1 MSTADAGKKGLVTVK
16 TIRWGIIG
24 TGDIAHRFAQAC
36 KNTKG
41 ASLEAVASRSSE
53 KSEKF
58 AEEFGIKH
66 HFGSY
71 ETMAE
76 WDGIDIAYVA
86 TPHATHGPFAM
97 LFMNHGKAILSE
109 KPITVNCSELQKMID
124 CATENKVFMMEAM
137 WARLTPGTI
146 KMLEIV
152 QSGAIGKVKG
162 IQAAFCYDMSDEPG
176 HHAFNPVYGGGSI
189 LDVGCYCLSFASW
202 HMDTPVVDIVAEAEL
217 GVTGVDVHCCYL
229 LKYESGAIA
238 SLTSAM
244 MLNKPGDGYI
254 FGEKGYIKTKDRF
267 YAPQEFTVHIE
278 GREPQTYKCPF
289 LGNGFEE
296 QILECNQCLREGK
309 LESGMIPHTQSMKI
323 MKQMD
328 EIRKKVGVKYPLDVD

>member
-1 MSTADAGKKGLVTVK
+1 MK

>member
-1 MSTADAGKKGLVTVK
+1 MK

-24 TGDIAHRFAQAC
+24 AGGIAERFAEAC
-36 KNTKG
+36 KNTPG
-41 ASLEAVASRSSE
+41 ASLTAIASRSIE
-53 KSEKF
+53 KANEF
-58 AEEFGIKH
+58 ADRFGIEH
-66 HFGSY
+66 RFGSY
-71 ETMAE
+71 EEMAA
-76 WDGIDIAYVA
+76 WDGIDAAYVA

-97 LFMNHGKAILSE
+97 LFMNKGKHILSE

-146 KMLEIV
+146 KILEIV
-152 QSGAIGKVKG
+152 ESGVLGKIKG
-162 IQAAFCYDMSDEPG
+162 VQAAFCYDMSDEPD
-176 HHAFNPVYGGGSI
+176 HLAFNPVYGGGSI

-202 HMDTPVVDIVAEAEL
+202 LMDTPVVDIVAQAEL
-217 GVTGVDVHCCYL
+217 SAKGVDVHCCYL

-267 YAPQEFTVHIE
+267 YAPQEFTVHINDQ
-278 GREPQTYKCPF
+278 EPQTYKCPF

-296 QILECNQCLREGK
+296 QILESNQCIRDGK
-309 LESGMIPHTQSMKI
+309 LESDIIPHAQSMKI
-323 MKQMD
+323 MEQMD
-328 EIRKKVGVKYPLDVD
+328 AIRKKVGVKYPLDVD